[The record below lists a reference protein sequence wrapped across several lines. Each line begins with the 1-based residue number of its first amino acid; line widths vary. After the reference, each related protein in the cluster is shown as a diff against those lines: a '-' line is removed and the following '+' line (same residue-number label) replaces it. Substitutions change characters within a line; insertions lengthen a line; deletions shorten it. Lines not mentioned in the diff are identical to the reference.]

1 MKENALVLFVLI
13 FVVGASL
20 IASSIM
26 IPRYEI
32 PSGGELKKFSSCSEL
47 KDFVKSG
54 SEMYYGYGMR
64 TFETGLATTGAKE
77 TQAPSTAADRSEDYS
92 TTNVQVAGVDEA
104 DIVKNDGKYIYVV
117 SGEKVVIADAYPA
130 ANAKIVS
137 EIEFNGSVNEIFI
150 NKDRLVVFGR
160 LYGNYWPMAEE
171 TAPMVKGYIP
181 PHYSSQMFVNVYDVS
196 DRSKPILKRN
206 ITIDGDYYDSRM
218 IGDYV
223 YVVVNQAM
231 NFYSGEDIV
240 LPRIATGS
248 AEAKPLCKCADVYY
262 FDMLDY
268 YQSFTT
274 ILALNSQDDLQEVT
288 SKVFLK
294 GSTQN
299 MYVSLNNIY
308 ITYRKQFSQKQYQD
322 MMYDKVILQVVP
334 SDIAAKINQIRSSD
348 FSSYEK
354 WSQINELLQNYTDSL
369 SAEKLAEFQQK
380 YQEKMQSVQEEI
392 SKILE
397 MSVVHK
403 IALDKGN
410 IEYKTQGEFPGT
422 VLNQFSMDEHD
433 SYFRVATTTRETS
446 RMPLTRIGWQS
457 NTKNHVYVLDSNLA
471 VVGRLEDLAPG
482 ESIYSAR
489 FIGDRCYLVTFKKI
503 DPLFVID
510 LAEPTNPRV
519 LGKLKIPGYSDYLH
533 PYDENHIIG
542 LGKEAVEAEQGDFAW
557 YQGVKLSLFDVTDV
571 ENPKEISK
579 YNIGD
584 RGTDSYALHDHKA
597 FLFSKTK
604 NILVIPILLAEIDKE
619 KYPGGVP
626 DNTYGDYVWQ
636 GAYVFSLTLDNGFT
650 LKAKITHA
658 EDNTTFI
665 KSGYYYSS
673 AYSVK
678 RSLYIGNTLYT
689 VSDKMIKMND
699 LDNFAEI
706 NKLQLPYTETSYIDW
721 Y

>member
-1 MKENALVLFVLI
+1 MKENALVLYVLI
-13 FVVGASL
+13 FIVGASL
-20 IASSIM
+20 VASSIM
-26 IPRYEI
+26 IPRYET
-32 PSGGELKKFSSCSEL
+32 PLGGEMKKFSSCSEL

-54 SEMYYGYGMR
+54 SEMYYGYGGMR
-64 TFETGLATTGAKE
+64 TFEGVATTGTKA
-77 TQAPSTAADRSEDYS
+77 TQAPNTAADGSEDYS
-92 TTNVQVAGVDEA
+92 ATNIQVAGVDEA

-117 SGEKVVIADAYPA
+117 SGEKIVIADAYPA

-137 EIEFNGSVNEIFI
+137 EIETNGSVSEIFI
-150 NKDRLVVFGR
+150 NKDRLVVFGSM
-160 LYGNYWPMAEE
+160 NENWPIYEDVASTAKGE
-171 TAPMVKGYIP
+171 TPSY
-181 PHYSSQMFVNVYDVS
+181 YSPQMFINVYDVS
-196 DRSKPILKRN
+196 DRSNPILKRN
-206 ITIDGDYYDSRM
+206 ITIDGDYYGSRM

-223 YVVVNQAM
+223 YVVLNQAM
-231 NFYSGEDIV
+231 NLYSGEDIV

-262 FDMLDY
+262 FDMQDY
-268 YQSFTT
+268 YQSLTT
-274 ILALNSQDDLQEVT
+274 ILALNSQDDSQEVT

-308 ITYRKQFSQKQYQD
+308 IAYRKQFSQKQYQD

-334 SDIAAKINQIRSSD
+334 ADVATKINQIRSSD

-354 WSQINELLQNYTDSL
+354 WNQVNELLLNYTDSL

-380 YQEKMQSVQEEI
+380 YQEKMQSVQEEL

-410 IEYKTQGEFPGT
+410 IEYKTEGEFPGT

-433 SYFRVATTTRETS
+433 NYFRVATTTRETS
-446 RMPLTRIGWQS
+446 RMPLGIVGWQS
-457 NTKNHVYVLDSNLA
+457 NTKNHIYVLDSNLA
-471 VVGRLEDLAPG
+471 VVGRLEDLAPS

-510 LAEPTNPRV
+510 LADPTNPKV

-542 LGKEAVEAEQGDFAW
+542 LGKEAVEAEQGNFAW

-604 NILVIPILLAEIDKE
+604 NILVIPILLAEINEE
-619 KYPGGVP
+619 KYPSGVP

-636 GAYVFSLTLDNGFT
+636 GAYVLGVSLDNGFT
-650 LKAKITHA
+650 LKAKITHI
-658 EDNTTFI
+658 EDNATFI
-665 KSGYYYSS
+665 KSGYYYDS

-678 RSLYIGNTLYT
+678 RSLYIGSTLYT
-689 VSDKMIKMND
+689 VSDEMIKMND
-699 LDNFAEI
+699 LDNFTEI
-706 NKLQLPYTETSYIDW
+706 NKLQLPYNETPYTTW